1 MLTLMKYVP
10 PGGSIAGG
18 GGGPSHAGGAGPGG
32 GGGGGRT
39 ATHRCSQLMSSK
51 LPLGSSTHVEKH
63 RFSEHEALKQL
74 YLAPGFGAGGGG
86 DTLCGSGTAAHIA
99 DVSDRLCNVA
109 SLVHMPVA
117 FRPCSIAQLYLIF
130 IESAESN
137 QSWWRSPLAFLQL
150 K

>member
-1 MLTLMKYVP
+1 
-10 PGGSIAGG
+10 
-18 GGGPSHAGGAGPGG
+18 
-32 GGGGGRT
+32 
-39 ATHRCSQLMSSK
+39 MSPK

-63 RFSEHEALKQL
+63 LFSEHEALKQL

-99 DVSDRLCNVA
+99 AVSEWLCNVA

-117 FRPCSIAQLYLIF
+117 FSPCSTAQSYLIF
-130 IESAESN
+130 ILSAESN
-137 QSWWRSPLAFLQL
+137 QSWCKSPLEFLQL